1 MNSLT
6 YAETYTF
13 TNASATGENGPT
25 QNQINSE
32 YAGTNLANSVTIN
45 SQGIQE
51 WVAPVSG
58 TYEIEAWG
66 AQGGSGGWYSN
77 SSYSSTGG
85 LGGYA
90 KGFITLSA
98 GTTLYIFVGQQGEGY
113 PSPSTRMQN
122 LAARKG
128 GWNGG
133 GGNSVSSYPGTGG
146 GGASDI
152 RIGGTSLN
160 DRKLVA
166 AGGGGGGNSGSDLQL
181 SNGGAGGGLT
191 STSPANSTQYSNRT
205 PGSGGTQNTGNSL
218 GVGATAMQNLSG
230 GGGGGYYGGGAGQN
244 STGGGGGSSY
254 YGGMSNGSTQSGIRS
269 GHGKIVITSPQSI
282 SAAPVISQGAGP
294 LVKSINEDSTA
305 NWSSSDLNATDSDT
319 NSSFLAW
326 SIIGHPNNG
335 SVTIDGNGSYPS
347 TFSYH
352 PNTNYF
358 GSDSFSIQVSD
369 GENNDSVT
377 INLTISPV
385 NDPTILFGDLNSS
398 LPEDG
403 NITGDIN
410 ATDLDGLTDGTYF
423 LLSTNPSNG
432 TASINQQ
439 TGQWTYSPN
448 ANFHGIDSFSVSITD
463 DQNYSSNHSI
473 SLTVISVNDPT
484 ILFGDLNSSLPEDGN
499 ITGDIN
505 ATDLD
510 GLTDGTYFLLS
521 TNPSNGTASINQ
533 QTGQWTYSP
542 NANFHGIDSFSVSI
556 TDDQNYSSNHS
567 ISLTVISVND
577 PTTLFGDL
585 NSSLPEDS
593 NITGDINATDSDG
606 LTDGTY
612 FLLSTNPSNGTA
624 SINQQT
630 GQWTYSPNANF
641 HGIDSFSV
649 SITDDQN
656 NSSSQSVS
664 LTVTSVNDLPFDL
677 NLSNNQIFE
686 NLPVGSKLGAL
697 SASDTDQNESIIF
710 SVIDG
715 NGSTH
720 NHLFL
725 VDANG
730 SIKTSAILDYENSNE
745 LFIRI
750 QATDSHG
757 GSIKQNFSIQL
768 QNIIEDFDSDGI
780 EDHFDLDDDNDS
792 FTDSQEIAY
801 GSDPMDA
808 SSVANKAPNGIF
820 LPIYSFIESQPKGSV
835 IGILT
840 ASDPDNNPTHSF
852 ALENGSETSN
862 NNLFKI
868 DQNHTLCTN
877 SLFRY
882 SEEQNQYTIRVLAID
897 EHNAS
902 FAQSIILKLSED
914 SEQSLRL
921 GSTNSTLDVNRRA
934 SFTTL
939 LSYDRNITLPSFN
952 YVLSNSED
960 FSNIIATTKATLSK
974 DTLIGSI
981 FNLDQNKTYYA
992 RVEGSINGKSIIS
1005 KANEFSTNTNM
1016 VTYWWMQLEESHHG
1030 WRQSEWLGSFL
1041 PHKSGWIYHQSIG
1054 WLYSHPGVNNDFWF
1068 WSQEYNW
1075 IWTKEGIYPF
1085 LYRNNTSNWLYLL
1098 GVKDGKAIF
1107 HDYSIELGI

>member
-463 DQNYSSNHSI
+463 DQN
-473 SLTVISVNDPT
+473 
-484 ILFGDLNSSLPEDGN
+484 
-499 ITGDIN
+499 
-505 ATDLD
+505 
-510 GLTDGTYFLLS
+510 
-521 TNPSNGTASINQ
+521 
-533 QTGQWTYSP
+533 
-542 NANFHGIDSFSVSI
+542 
-556 TDDQNYSSNHS
+556 
-567 ISLTVISVND
+567 
-577 PTTLFGDL
+577 
-585 NSSLPEDS
+585 
-593 NITGDINATDSDG
+593 
-606 LTDGTY
+606 
-612 FLLSTNPSNGTA
+612 
-624 SINQQT
+624 
-630 GQWTYSPNANF
+630 
-641 HGIDSFSV
+641 
-649 SITDDQN
+649 

-939 LSYDRNITLPSFN
+939 LSYDRNITLHSFN

>member
-423 LLSTNPSNG
+423 LLSTNPSDG

-521 TNPSNGTASINQ
+521 TNPS
-533 QTGQWTYSP
+533 
-542 NANFHGIDSFSVSI
+542 D
-556 TDDQNYSSNHS
+556 
-567 ISLTVISVND
+567 
-577 PTTLFGDL
+577 
-585 NSSLPEDS
+585 
-593 NITGDINATDSDG
+593 
-606 LTDGTY
+606 
-612 FLLSTNPSNGTA
+612 GTA

-882 SEEQNQYTIRVLAID
+882 SEELNQYTIRVLAID

-939 LSYDRNITLPSFN
+939 LSYDRNITLHSFN

>member
-423 LLSTNPSNG
+423 LLSTNPS
-432 TASINQQ
+432 
-439 TGQWTYSPN
+439 
-448 ANFHGIDSFSVSITD
+448 D
-463 DQNYSSNHSI
+463 
-473 SLTVISVNDPT
+473 
-484 ILFGDLNSSLPEDGN
+484 
-499 ITGDIN
+499 
-505 ATDLD
+505 
-510 GLTDGTYFLLS
+510 
-521 TNPSNGTASINQ
+521 GTASINQ

-939 LSYDRNITLPSFN
+939 LSYDRNITLHSFN

>member
-181 SNGGAGGGLT
+181 SNGGAGGGIT

-410 ATDLDGLTDGTYF
+410 ATDL
-423 LLSTNPSNG
+423 
-432 TASINQQ
+432 
-439 TGQWTYSPN
+439 
-448 ANFHGIDSFSVSITD
+448 
-463 DQNYSSNHSI
+463 
-473 SLTVISVNDPT
+473 
-484 ILFGDLNSSLPEDGN
+484 
-499 ITGDIN
+499 
-505 ATDLD
+505 
-510 GLTDGTYFLLS
+510 
-521 TNPSNGTASINQ
+521 
-533 QTGQWTYSP
+533 
-542 NANFHGIDSFSVSI
+542 
-556 TDDQNYSSNHS
+556 
-567 ISLTVISVND
+567 
-577 PTTLFGDL
+577 
-585 NSSLPEDS
+585 
-593 NITGDINATDSDG
+593 DG

-914 SEQSLRL
+914 SEHSLRL

>member
-463 DQNYSSNHSI
+463 DQN
-473 SLTVISVNDPT
+473 
-484 ILFGDLNSSLPEDGN
+484 
-499 ITGDIN
+499 
-505 ATDLD
+505 
-510 GLTDGTYFLLS
+510 
-521 TNPSNGTASINQ
+521 
-533 QTGQWTYSP
+533 
-542 NANFHGIDSFSVSI
+542 
-556 TDDQNYSSNHS
+556 
-567 ISLTVISVND
+567 
-577 PTTLFGDL
+577 
-585 NSSLPEDS
+585 
-593 NITGDINATDSDG
+593 
-606 LTDGTY
+606 
-612 FLLSTNPSNGTA
+612 
-624 SINQQT
+624 
-630 GQWTYSPNANF
+630 
-641 HGIDSFSV
+641 
-649 SITDDQN
+649 

-882 SEEQNQYTIRVLAID
+882 SEELNQYTIRVLAID

-939 LSYDRNITLPSFN
+939 LSYDRNITLHSFN

>member
-484 ILFGDLNSSLPEDGN
+484 
-499 ITGDIN
+499 
-505 ATDLD
+505 
-510 GLTDGTYFLLS
+510 
-521 TNPSNGTASINQ
+521 
-533 QTGQWTYSP
+533 
-542 NANFHGIDSFSVSI
+542 
-556 TDDQNYSSNHS
+556 
-567 ISLTVISVND
+567 
-577 PTTLFGDL
+577 TLFGDL

-939 LSYDRNITLPSFN
+939 LSYDRNITLHSFN